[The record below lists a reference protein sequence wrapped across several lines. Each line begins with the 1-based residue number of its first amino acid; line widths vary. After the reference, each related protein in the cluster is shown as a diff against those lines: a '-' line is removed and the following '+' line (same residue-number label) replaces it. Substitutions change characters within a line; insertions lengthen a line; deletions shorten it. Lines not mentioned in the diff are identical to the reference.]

1 MLLDQKV
8 SCNRRAG
15 AIVGNDAFDK
25 LQDQKAYSSREC
37 ALPCQRVEL
46 NAKRTQGSWP
56 RPFSAGKGEKN
67 DQNTFGMPVGRAK
80 HLRFVNSQ
88 LQSGRRWKAGNKR
101 FPSRTCAH
109 GPVGVA
115 RGNVRVE
122 RVHRVVHR
130 DGDNNVVDAA
140 ADRCIGNPQWLSVY
154 GCVSGAGK
162 FLSKK
167 RFPKILF

>member
-1 MLLDQKV
+1 MSINGCAHGIPWTKQCAECTASNIKPEKRHLSEEEERIAELEASVLLDQKV

-67 DQNTFGMPVGRAK
+67 DQNTFGMPAYWM
-80 HLRFVNSQ
+80 SA
-88 LQSGRRWKAGNKR
+88 W
-101 FPSRTCAH
+101 
-109 GPVGVA
+109 
-115 RGNVRVE
+115 E
-122 RVHRVVHR
+122 R
-130 DGDNNVVDAA
+130 
-140 ADRCIGNPQWLSVY
+140 CSW
-154 GCVSGAGK
+154 
-162 FLSKK
+162 
-167 RFPKILF
+167 